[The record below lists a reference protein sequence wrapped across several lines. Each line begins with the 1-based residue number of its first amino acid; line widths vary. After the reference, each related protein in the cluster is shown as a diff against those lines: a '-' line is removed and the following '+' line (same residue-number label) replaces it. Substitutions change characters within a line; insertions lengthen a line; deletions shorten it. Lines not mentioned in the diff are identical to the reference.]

1 MKNCLYI
8 IVFTLLAS
16 CNSVKRSENKLYNGD
31 YDEAIRL
38 SIKKIKKSSNKKST
52 QQHIRILQDAFKKVV
67 AEDLARVQLL
77 EQENNP
83 EDSREIFSIYET
95 LDFRQNLIIPLLPL
109 PNVTFDIINYN
120 DEIIASKN
128 NYSEYLFTQATDYLE
143 NSNDIFDARKAYDYF
158 STVKQLLP
166 NKYQNLDSLLEEAHY
181 QGTDFVLV
189 KIQNRTQQ
197 VIPRRLEQAIL
208 DFDTYDLDDF
218 WTEYHNTTDSTI
230 DYNFGIVL
238 DIREILISPERI
250 LEKEFDRIVQVLDG
264 WDYVLDSNGNVK
276 KDSLGNDIKVDVL
289 KELKAKVL
297 VSNQSK
303 SVAIGGV
310 VQYRNLKQNKNISK
324 FPIVSEFIFEHQFA
338 NFRGDKEA
346 LTIEDKNLIRIGY
359 LDFPTNE
366 QMIFDTS
373 TDLKNKFA
381 RILQRRSFR

>member
-1 MKNCLYI
+1 MKNCLYV
-8 IVFTLLAS
+8 IVFALLAS

-77 EQENNP
+77 EQKNNT
-83 EDSREIFSIYET
+83 EDSGEIFSIYET

-109 PNVTFDIINYN
+109 PNATFEIINYN
-120 DEIIASKN
+120 DKIIASKN
-128 NYSEYLFTQATDYLE
+128 KYTEYLFTQATDYLE

-197 VIPRRLEQAIL
+197 VIPRRLEKAIL

-276 KDSLGNDIKVDVL
+276 KDSLGNDIKVDVF

-310 VQYRNLKQNKNISK
+310 VQYKNLKQNKNISR

-346 LTIEDKNLIRIGY
+346 LTIEDNNLIRIGY

>member
-95 LDFRQNLIIPLLPL
+95 LDFRQNLITPLLPL
-109 PNVTFDIINYN
+109 PNATFDIINYN

-143 NSNDIFDARKAYDYF
+143 NNNDIFGARKAYDYF

-166 NKYQNLDSLLEEAHY
+166 NKYQYLDSLLEEAHY

-218 WTEYHNTTDSTI
+218 WTEYHNTTDSTT

-238 DIREILISPERI
+238 DIQEILISPERI

>member
-95 LDFRQNLIIPLLPL
+95 LDFRQNLITPLLPL
-109 PNVTFDIINYN
+109 PNATFDIINYN

-143 NSNDIFDARKAYDYF
+143 NNNDIFGARKAYDYF

-218 WTEYHNTTDSTI
+218 WTEYHNTTDSTT

-238 DIREILISPERI
+238 DIQEILISPERI

>member
-95 LDFRQNLIIPLLPL
+95 LDFRQNLITPLLPL
-109 PNVTFDIINYN
+109 PNATFDIINYN

-143 NSNDIFDARKAYDYF
+143 NNNDIFGARKAYDYF

-208 DFDTYDLDDF
+208 DFDTYDLDDL
-218 WTEYHNTTDSTI
+218 WTEYHNTTDSTT

-238 DIREILISPERI
+238 DIQEILISPERI

>member
-1 MKNCLYI
+1 M
-8 IVFTLLAS
+8 
-16 CNSVKRSENKLYNGD
+16 
-31 YDEAIRL
+31 
-38 SIKKIKKSSNKKST
+38 
-52 QQHIRILQDAFKKVV
+52 
-67 AEDLARVQLL
+67 
-77 EQENNP
+77 
-83 EDSREIFSIYET
+83 
-95 LDFRQNLIIPLLPL
+95 
-109 PNVTFDIINYN
+109 PNATFDIINYN

-143 NSNDIFDARKAYDYF
+143 NNNDIFGARKAYDYF

-208 DFDTYDLDDF
+208 DFDTYDLDDL
-218 WTEYHNTTDSTI
+218 WTEYHNTTDSTT

-238 DIREILISPERI
+238 DIQEILISPERI
-250 LEKEFDRIVQVLDG
+250 IEKEFDRIVQVLDG